1 MEFRVLG
8 ALEAWSGQTRLA
20 LGGPREQK
28 VLALLLLEA
37 NRTVSVSLLV
47 DALWDEAP
55 PATAEKQIRNAVSR
69 LRSVL
74 VAAPAQPANTA
85 ATAAITAVG
94 EAGYRMTVGEGALDT
109 SEFEREVAAAD
120 AACAAGDLVRG
131 AELLRTALGRWRG
144 PALAG
149 MSGRMIEAGAAAWN
163 ERRLAVQET
172 YTEHQ
177 LALGR
182 HTEVVAALSAI
193 VAEHPLREKPVSQL
207 MLALHRSGRQ
217 SEALAVFHA
226 LRTRLADDM
235 GLDVPPTVDRLHRLI
250 LGNDPSVAA
259 PRTQQPVPVTPA
271 VVTAVRVPR
280 QLPAAARHFTGRR
293 RQIKIL
299 DELLD
304 HATEFG
310 GTAVI
315 SAIDGTAGI
324 GKSTLAVHWSRQN
337 TDRFPDGQ
345 LHVNL
350 RGFAPGT
357 RPMTSCEALRGFLD
371 ALGVPAESIPGELD
385 AQTALYRTLL
395 VDRRM
400 LVVLDNA
407 RDTEQVRPLLP
418 GTPSCVVLVTSRNQL
433 AGLIAAEGATPVTL
447 DLLSPEESLDLLARR
462 LGPERTAAEPGAAA
476 ALIEL
481 CARLPLALSIAAARA
496 IVTPRL
502 SIADLV
508 TALHDVRDRLDTLDI
523 GDATTD
529 LRAVFSW
536 SYEHLSDASARMF
549 RLLSV
554 HPGPDITVQAAASLT
569 GSSVTEARR
578 ALHELTRAHLV
589 MEHTAG
595 RFASH
600 DLLRAYATELAAEHD
615 SRDTRRTTLLRA
627 LDHYLHTAHAAAR
640 LLSPA
645 PIPLTLGVPETG
657 VGPELLA
664 DQRQATRWME
674 AEEQVLMAAVT
685 QADVNGFDVHSD
697 RLGWLLMGIFDRRGP
712 NPAAPV
718 EPWSPRRTGIHRGLG
733 SSYTWLI
740 AYPAALAHLEHCAAV
755 YRDLDDSTGLA
766 HTYFGISS
774 VLEHQDRYQEA
785 LNHAQQA
792 AELFTVVGH
801 RHGEA
806 RSRNAAGW
814 LLGRLGD
821 FAASLT
827 QVRLALGHYA
837 DLGDQSMQAV
847 GWDNLGYAHHG
858 LGQYPEAV
866 SAFEHALEFSRAL
879 DDPHEQVIALAHLGD
894 THHAAGD
901 EAAAARARR
910 TALTIV
916 EGLEPHEAEALRQV
930 TDL

>member
-20 LGGPREQK
+20 FGGPRERK

-37 NRTVSVSLLV
+37 NRTVSLSHLV
-47 DALWDEAP
+47 NALWDDAP

-74 VAAPAQPANTA
+74 AAAPGETGD
-85 ATAAITAVG
+85 ISAVG
-94 EAGYRMTVGEGALDT
+94 DAGYRMTVGEGALDAA
-109 SEFEREVAAAD
+109 EFDREVAEAED
-120 AACAAGDLVRG
+120 ARAEGDFVRG

-149 MSGRMIEAGAAAWN
+149 MSGRVIEAGAAAWD
-163 ERRLAVQET
+163 ERRLAVQEA

-182 HTEVVAALSAI
+182 HAEVIAPLSALVAA
-193 VAEHPLREKPVSQL
+193 HPLREKPVSQL

-217 SEALAVFHA
+217 SEALAAYHG
-226 LRTRLADDM
+226 LRGRLSDEM
-235 GLDVPPTVDRLHRLI
+235 GLDVPPQLHRLHQQI
-250 LGNDPSVAA
+250 LTNDPAVAA
-259 PRTQQPVPVTPA
+259 PEVGAPANAPVAPSAPA
-271 VVTAVRVPR
+271 ATAARVPR

-293 RQIKIL
+293 RQIKML

-304 HATEFG
+304 RSAEFG

-324 GKSTLAVHWSRQN
+324 GKSTLAVHWARQN
-337 TDRFPDGQ
+337 AERFPDGQ

-357 RPMTSCEALRGFLD
+357 RPMAACEAIRGFLD
-371 ALGVPAESIPGELD
+371 ALGVPAEDVPQELE
-385 AQTALYRTLL
+385 AQSALYRTVLAG
-395 VDRRM
+395 RRV

-418 GTPSCVVLVTSRNQL
+418 GTPTCVVLVTSRSQL

-447 DLLSPEESLDLLARR
+447 DLLSPGESLELLSRR
-462 LGPERTAAEPGAAA
+462 LGPERTAAEPAATA

-508 TALHDVRDRLDTLDI
+508 SALHDVRDRLDTLDI

-536 SYEHLSDASARMF
+536 SYEHLSRSSARMF

-554 HPGPDITVQAAASLT
+554 HPGPDITVRAAASLT
-569 GSSVTEARR
+569 GMPVPEARR
-578 ALHELTRAHLV
+578 ALHDLTRAHLV
-589 MEHTAG
+589 MEHTLG
-595 RFASH
+595 RFTFH
-600 DLLRAYATELAAEHD
+600 DLLRAYAGELALEHD
-615 SRDTRRTTLLRA
+615 SEEERRTSLRRA

-645 PIPLTLGVPETG
+645 PVPSTLGTPESGTE
-657 VGPELLA
+657 PELLA
-664 DQRQATRWME
+664 DQRQAARWMA

-685 QADVNGFDVHSD
+685 MADVNGFDVHSD
-697 RLGWLLMGIFDRRGP
+697 RLGWILMGIFDRRGP
-712 NPAAPV
+712 SPAAPPGSSV
-718 EPWSPRRTGIHRGLG
+718 PRLTGVHRGLG
-733 SSYTWLI
+733 TSYAWLVD
-740 AYPAALAHLEHCAAV
+740 YPAALDHLEHCAGI
-755 YRDLDDSTGLA
+755 YRELDDSTGLA
-766 HTYFGISS
+766 HTYFGLTS
-774 VLEHQDRYQEA
+774 VLEHRGRYQEA
-785 LNHAQQA
+785 LERAQEA
-792 AELFTVVGH
+792 AELFSVVGH
-801 RHGEA
+801 RAGEA
-806 RSRNAAGW
+806 RARNAAGW
-814 LLGRLGD
+814 LLAQTGD
-821 FAASLT
+821 HAESLT
-827 QVRLALGHYA
+827 QCQQALALYQE
-837 DLGDQSMQAV
+837 LGEEPMQGVA
-847 GWDNLGYAHHG
+847 WDNIGTAHLH
-858 LGQYPEAV
+858 LGQRG
-866 SAFEHALEFSRAL
+866 RAL
-879 DDPHEQVIALAHLGD
+879 DAYRASHALAVARGDLPEQVITLCHLSD

-901 EAAAARARR
+901 EDAAGESRR
-910 TALTIV
+910 EALTILDAL
-916 EGLEPHEAEALRQV
+916 GPAETTALREV
-930 TDL
+930 TGL